1 MDRILL
7 VAQCTASPDQGIALT
22 ARLANDRRRKV
33 VMGGARVGNGWM
45 LAALGWLV
53 IAGCATRNLQPLP
66 DRVVCVS
73 EKVFVG
79 ARLPLR
85 SQGWT
90 EPEPYVI
97 TAIIGQDSRR
107 CIDVR
112 RPIAAWALPES
123 VYKADR
129 ERARAASEAKP

>member
-1 MDRILL
+1 
-7 VAQCTASPDQGIALT
+7 
-22 ARLANDRRRKV
+22 
-33 VMGGARVGNGWM
+33 MGVARVGNGWT
-45 LAALGWLV
+45 LAALGALAT
-53 IAGCATRNLQPLP
+53 AGCATRNLQPLP

-73 EKVFVG
+73 EKAFAG

-97 TAIIGQDSRR
+97 TAIIGQDNRR
-107 CIDVR
+107 CVDAR

-123 VYKADR
+123 VYTADR
-129 ERARAASEAKP
+129 ERARAASGAKP